1 MAENRLKVQYDTFD
15 VFQNDNPGYVNKSGK
30 RMYLDPF
37 NITIEISKS
46 KLYKTGTSIF
56 RPTVPQIQPNPKIQ
70 VVDGDCLKHALKLK
84 SEGHNPIVLN
94 MANAEVPGGGYL
106 YGSGAQEE
114 NLFRRTNLYQ
124 YHESNKD
131 QWYPIPLLGG
141 IYCPNATV
149 IKASEQ
155 EGYELLEKPE
165 TMSFVAVAAI
175 AHPYLV
181 EHNNKPTLNE
191 EDQEITRNKIRTM
204 LNIGLDNGH
213 DAIVL
218 SAFGCGAFANPPSTI
233 AQLFYEVISKEYSGG
248 KENLPKTYKNISFAI
263 FDDSSARQWENG
275 EGNLLP
281 FKKRFA
287 NGISSTE
294 SVKQE
299 FQDFEIFILLS
310 RNFIVYIPFQDNQ
323 KLGFL
328 QLSVTTKLQK

>member
-37 NITIEISKS
+37 NISIEISKS

-56 RPTVPQIQPNPKIQ
+56 RLTVPQIQPNPKIQ

-165 TMSFVAVAAI
+165 TMSFVV
-175 AHPYLV
+175 
-181 EHNNKPTLNE
+181 
-191 EDQEITRNKIRTM
+191 
-204 LNIGLDNGH
+204 NIN
-213 DAIVL
+213 
-218 SAFGCGAFANPPSTI
+218 F
-233 AQLFYEVISKEYSGG
+233 
-248 KENLPKTYKNISFAI
+248 
-263 FDDSSARQWENG
+263 
-275 EGNLLP
+275 LL
-281 FKKRFA
+281 
-287 NGISSTE
+287 
-294 SVKQE
+294 
-299 FQDFEIFILLS
+299 
-310 RNFIVYIPFQDNQ
+310 
-323 KLGFL
+323 
-328 QLSVTTKLQK
+328 